1 MIKCVDDDNF
11 TREVLMSS
19 GLVIVDFFATWCG
32 PCKMLSLILENISN
46 ENKNV
51 KIVRI
56 DVDDNP
62 KVSNRYGIRSI
73 PKLIFFKDGKEVDEI
88 LGFVPKDTIK
98 GVINDNL

>member
-1 MIKCVDDDNF
+1 MIKRVDDDNF
-11 TREVLMSS
+11 TREVLMSN
-19 GLVIVDFFATWCG
+19 GLVIVDFYATWCG
-32 PCKMLSLILENISN
+32 PCKMLSPILEKISS

-62 KVSNRYGIRSI
+62 KVSKRYHIRSI

>member
-1 MIKCVDDDNF
+1 MIKHVDDDNF
-11 TREVLMSS
+11 TREVLMSN

-32 PCKMLSLILENISN
+32 PCKMLSPILEKISS

-62 KVSNRYGIRSI
+62 KVSKKYSIRSI
-73 PKLIFFKDGKEVDEI
+73 PKLIFFKNGKEVDEI
-88 LGFVPKDTIK
+88 LGFVPKDVIK

>member
-1 MIKCVDDDNF
+1 MIKRVDDDNF
-11 TREVLMSS
+11 IREVLMSN

-32 PCKMLSLILENISN
+32 PCKMLSQILENISN

-62 KVSNRYGIRSI
+62 KVSQIYRIRSI